1 MAEVVEYAVRDGVA
15 VIEVVNPP
23 VNALSRAVRA
33 GLIAALT
40 RAAGDEA
47 AEAIVLTGAGR
58 TFPAGADIREFD
70 APAAEPHLPEVCAA
84 LEASPKPVVA
94 CLFGTTL
101 GGGYEIALA
110 SHGRLAA
117 PGTKVGFPEI
127 GLGVLPGAGGTQR
140 LPRVVAVE
148 DALDMLLSGKA
159 VDVSAHREKGYV
171 DGIVEGD
178 LLSAGITH
186 AKGLATKPVSPIR
199 ARRDRFQDAF
209 GYQAAVDAARRDA
222 RAAKSRAARAI
233 LDCVEA
239 APLLPFHQGL
249 ALERDHFLELR
260 ETAEAKALRHV
271 FLATRAAA
279 KPRPGLPA
287 PARIGS
293 VAVIGGGLMGSGIIV
308 SCLDAGLSVTL
319 IEQRTALEA
328 SHARVAA
335 IYDRAI
341 SRGRMRQQTRDE
353 RLSRLTASATLS
365 DIGAADLIIEAV
377 PDDPDLKRDLF
388 AAIAKDARPGA
399 ILATNTSYLDVDE
412 LARASGRPES
422 VVGLHFFSPAHV
434 QQVVEVVVG
443 AHTSPE
449 TEATSMAFVS
459 AMRKKPVWSAN
470 TEGFIGNRVLTAY
483 RRAADYLLE
492 DGASPAQIDG
502 AMRDYGFKMGPY
514 QVLDMAGLDISWAR
528 RQRAGDANRPGHRYV
543 RIGDAMCEA
552 GRVGQK
558 AGKGYYRY
566 EDGTR
571 TPIEDPAAA
580 AIIAAERDAKGISPR
595 AVSSQEIQRTCL
607 MAMMNEGGRL
617 LDEGTAL
624 RAGDIDVV
632 MLLGFGFPREKGG
645 PMKAAELSGLL
656 AHLRDLEAR
665 AKDDAFW
672 TPSAALQEAVKNGNR
687 FADAD

>member
-1 MAEVVEYAVRDGVA
+1 MAKVVEYAVREGVA

-23 VNALSRAVRA
+23 VNALSRDVRA
-33 GLIAALT
+33 GLIDAVA
-40 RAAGDEA
+40 RATDDETVQ
-47 AEAIVLTGAGR
+47 AIVLTGAGR

-84 LEASPKPVVA
+84 IEASPKPIVA
-94 CLFGTTL
+94 CLFGTAL

-110 SHGRLAA
+110 AHARLAA

-127 GLGVLPGAGGTQR
+127 SLGVLPGAGGTQR
-140 LPRVVAVE
+140 LPRIVAVE

-159 VDVSAHREKGYV
+159 VDVSIHREKGYV

-186 AKGLATKPVSPIR
+186 AKSLAAKPVSPIR
-199 ARRDRFQDAF
+199 ARRDRFQDGF
-209 GYQAAVDAARRDA
+209 GYQAVVDAARRDA
-222 RAAKSRAARAI
+222 RAGKSRAANAI

-239 APLLPFHQGL
+239 APLLPFDQGL
-249 ALERDHFLELR
+249 ARERDHFLELR
-260 ETAEAKALRHV
+260 ETQEAKALRHV
-271 FLATRAAA
+271 FLATRAAS
-279 KPRPGLPA
+279 KPRPGLPT
-287 PARIGS
+287 PARVQS

-308 SCLDAGLSVTL
+308 CCLDAGLTVTL
-319 IEQRTALEA
+319 IEQRVALEA
-328 SHARVAA
+328 SQARVAA

-341 SRGRMRQQTRDE
+341 SRGRMRQEVRDE

-377 PDDPDLKRDLF
+377 PDERDLKRDLF
-388 AAIAKDARPGA
+388 AAVAKEARSGA
-399 ILATNTSYLDVDE
+399 ILATNTSYLDVDD
-412 LARASGRPES
+412 LAGASGRPED

-443 AHTSPE
+443 AETSPQV
-449 TEATSMAFVS
+449 EATSMAFVS
-459 AMRKKPVWSAN
+459 AIRKKPVWSAN
-470 TEGFIGNRVLTAY
+470 AEGFIGNRVLTAY

-492 DGASPAQIDG
+492 DGATPAQID
-502 AMRDYGFKMGPY
+502 AALRDYGFKMGPY

-528 RQRAGDANRPGHRYV
+528 RKRSGEADRPGHRYV

-552 GRVGQK
+552 GRLGQK

-566 EDGTR
+566 EAGSR
-571 TPIEDPAAA
+571 APIEDPAAA

-595 AVSSQEIQRTCL
+595 DVSSAEIQRTCL

-624 RAGDIDVV
+624 RAGDLDVV

-656 AHLRDLEAR
+656 AQLRDLEAR
-665 AKDDAFW
+665 AEDDAFW
-672 TPSAALQEAVKNGNR
+672 TPSRALQEAVKNGNR
-687 FADAD
+687 FADGE